1 MKYDY
6 DVIILGSG
14 PAGFSCAVQSAKL
27 NKKALIITANED
39 YFGGSWINAGTL
51 PSKAMRET
59 THIIKRF
66 QNQFPEKAA
75 VKPYEKYEIKDLLSY
90 KNTILAQKNKKL
102 QDDLDK
108 NKIETVQGLAS
119 FVDKNTIETVG
130 EDGKKERYTA
140 EYILI
145 ATGSV
150 PKPSEDFAIDHDK
163 VYDYSS
169 ILQLNHIP
177 RSMVIVGSG
186 VNALEYA
193 SIFANLG
200 TRVSI
205 LSKKSTFL
213 EWLDYDIAA
222 QLGKILESSNI
233 EVLLNVDNI
242 SIKENSLRNT
252 TEAHYTLKNDKEKGR
267 KYVIEIEHALYLG
280 AKMPNIQ
287 DLKLKNVGIH
297 TDKETFIP
305 VDEDMK
311 TSAANIYAAGSVIG
325 FPRLASVSFMQGRIA
340 ACRMF
345 GYPSSGM
352 PELYPFSIYSIPE
365 ISNIGITEQE
375 AKEKGIDF
383 AVGRAYYTNITQG
396 DISNQQNG
404 LLKIVFD
411 SKNLKLLGIHII
423 GDRAGDII
431 HLGQAVMNFEGDIN
445 YFINNVH
452 NYPTFSEAYRIA
464 AFNGLN
470 RLYKMGHKY
479 AE

>member
-27 NKKALIITANED
+27 NKKALIIESDED

-51 PSKAMRET
+51 PSKAMRES

-66 QNQFPEKAA
+66 QSQFPEKTPI
-75 VKPYEKYEIKDLLSY
+75 KPYEKYEIKDLLSY
-90 KNTILAQKNKKL
+90 KNTIIAQKNKKL
-102 QDDLDK
+102 QNDLDK
-108 NKIETVQGLAS
+108 NKIKTVKGTAS
-119 FVDKNTIETVG
+119 FVDKNTIEAAD
-130 EDGKKERYTA
+130 ESGKTKKYTA

-145 ATGSV
+145 ATGSS
-150 PKPSEDFAIDHDK
+150 PKPSEDFEVDHNK
-163 VYDYSS
+163 IYDYSS

-213 EWLDYDIAA
+213 KWLDHEIAA
-222 QLGKILESSNI
+222 QLNKILDSENI
-233 EVLLNVDNI
+233 EIIKNVDKI
-242 SIKENSLRNT
+242 LIKENSLRNT

-280 AKMPNIQ
+280 AKVPNTQ
-287 DLKLKNVGIH
+287 SLNLKNVGINI
-297 TDKETFIP
+297 DAETFIT
-305 VDEDMK
+305 VDNDMK
-311 TSAANIYAAGSVIG
+311 TSAPNIYAAGDVIG
-325 FPRLASVSFMQGRIA
+325 FPRLASVSFLQGRIA

-345 GYPSSGM
+345 DFPTSDL
-352 PELYPFSIYSIPE
+352 PKLYPFGIYSIPE
-365 ISNIGITEQE
+365 ISNIGITENE
-375 AKEKGIDF
+375 AKEKGLNIT
-383 AVGRAYYTNITQG
+383 VGRAYYKSITQG
-396 DISNQQNG
+396 DISNQQDG
-404 LLKIVFD
+404 LLKIIFD
-411 SKNLKLLGIHII
+411 SDTLKILGVHII
-423 GDRAGDII
+423 GDRAGDLI
-431 HLGQAVMNFEGDIN
+431 HLGQAVMDLGGDVK
-445 YFINNVH
+445 YFVSNVQ
-452 NYPTFSEAYRIA
+452 NYPTFTEAYRIA

-479 AE
+479 NK